1 MTRILIYLFPALMD
15 MVVSLS
21 MFACSVRAARE
32 LQLDAFYVASMVPA
46 WGIAYMLTCPLVGRM
61 MNRRNAARMLILSC
75 LAAAVLC
82 GAFSVI
88 QSGVAMFAGMVVMG
102 VVAAFFFGPFQIFMA
117 AVDEGGARPIT
128 FSTGMY
134 TFSWSMGFA
143 AGPFVAA
150 AFAWLDRALA
160 AGQTGWGL
168 GVIRT
173 FGTALYGPDVPYG
186 RQFSYLFAII
196 VLLVNAVGIAILAR
210 HAHPHPD
217 AGSAPTQPAGALDYS
232 RQPNYVLYAW
242 IGAGVGIFSIQMLR
256 AVFPKFSDPNV
267 LDLPV
272 QDQGMIF
279 FVLSLV
285 QGFVGLA
292 LCWSKTWMYRAT
304 PIIVN
309 GLFGLVGL
317 LCLGMGKT
325 LPVFLIGA
333 VFYDIYA
340 GCFFFYFVFHA
351 IAHPDKAPRQVGINE
366 AVVGM
371 LGIVAPLLGGLCADH
386 FGMASP
392 FVISAILVA
401 AALVFQGWVHR
412 DGFRAVATGN

>member
-1 MTRILIYLFPALMD
+1 MTRILIYVFPALMD

-21 MFACSVRAARE
+21 MFACTVRAARE
-32 LQLDAFYVASMVPA
+32 LQLNAFLVASMVPA
-46 WGIAYMLTCPLVGRM
+46 WGIAYMATCPLVGRM
-61 MNRRNAARMLILSC
+61 MNRHNAAKMLIFSC
-75 LAAAVLC
+75 LAASVLC
-82 GAFSVI
+82 GAFTVI
-88 QSGVAMFAGMVVMG
+88 ESGPAMFAGMVTMG

-117 AVDEGGARPIT
+117 AVDEGGAKPIT

-168 GVIRT
+168 GAIRA
-173 FGTALYGPDVPYG
+173 FGAALYGKEGPYG
-186 RQFSYLFAII
+186 SQFSYLFAI
-196 VLLVNAVGIAILAR
+196 LLLLLNVVGIAFLAR

-217 AGSAPTQPAGALDYS
+217 PEQAPTKPAGALDYS

-256 AVFPKFSDPNV
+256 AVFPKFSDPSV

-285 QGFVGLA
+285 QAFTGLA

-304 PIIVN
+304 PIIAN
-309 GLFGLVGL
+309 GLFGVVGL
-317 LCLGMGKT
+317 LCLGLGTT
-325 LPVFLIGA
+325 LPVFLLGA
-333 VFYDIYA
+333 TCYGIYA

-351 IAHPDKAPRQVGINE
+351 IAHPDKAPKQVGINE

-371 LGIVAPLLGGLCADH
+371 LGIVAPLLGGLSADH
-386 FGMASP
+386 LGMASP
-392 FVISAILVA
+392 FVISAILVVGTLA
-401 AALVFQGWVHR
+401 FQAWVHR
-412 DGFRAVATGN
+412 RGFLPVGAEG